1 MTNVALAVLATA
13 WWLISAAVVFN
24 WVGEDEDHDS
34 LRYQRARASLQFA
47 GPLAVVMWI
56 VAIVTLVT

>member
-1 MTNVALAVLATA
+1 MAVLATA

-24 WVGEDEDHDS
+24 WVGEDDDHDS
-34 LRYQRARASLQFA
+34 LRYQRARASLRIA